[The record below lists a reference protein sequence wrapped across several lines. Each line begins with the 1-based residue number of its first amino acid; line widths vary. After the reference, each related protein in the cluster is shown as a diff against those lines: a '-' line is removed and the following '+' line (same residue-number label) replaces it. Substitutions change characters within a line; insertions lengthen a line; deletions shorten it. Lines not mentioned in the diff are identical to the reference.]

1 MSRLSKLPLL
11 LPSGVEIEL
20 MQLHII
26 VKGTK
31 GELKNNIP
39 KFITISQNLNKL
51 YVTLTTTDK
60 KTLPYLGLGYSI
72 IKNMIEGVSKG
83 FSKKLQMVGIG
94 YKANYTNSTLTL
106 NVGYSHPIK
115 FLIPAEI
122 NLKIDNFTNI
132 TIDGIDKQL
141 VGDLA
146 SKIRNIRS
154 PEPYKGKGI
163 RYTNEVIRYKA
174 GKSGKK

>member
-1 MSRLSKLPLL
+1 
-11 LPSGVEIEL
+11 
-20 MQLHII
+20 
-26 VKGTK
+26 
-31 GELKNNIP
+31 
-39 KFITISQNLNKL
+39 
-51 YVTLTTTDK
+51 
-60 KTLPYLGLGYSI
+60 
-72 IKNMIEGVSKG
+72 MIEGVSKG